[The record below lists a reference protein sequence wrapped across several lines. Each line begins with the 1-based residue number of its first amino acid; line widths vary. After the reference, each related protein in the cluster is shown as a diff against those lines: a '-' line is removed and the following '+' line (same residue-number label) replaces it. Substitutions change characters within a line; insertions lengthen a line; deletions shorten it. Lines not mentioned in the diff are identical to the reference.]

1 MLSVKGEIKCL
12 FVVWRDHMGL
22 RGHKIQNERRMQF
35 LLNRHLIQ
43 MLYQLY
49 HKLLQ
54 TVKKSING
62 FGITDNQTTIFI
74 YFCRSFSDIFHV
86 LVLFH
91 VFIYFHQI
99 FIVFQSSSFDV
110 FFPLYGSRYKYE
122 ITSIILSLELPLTF
136 WKVLILIKNIIK
148 QYFRFIKTHIQFVAI
163 CNNQLFPLTLSKG
176 LDVTSCHI
184 KLCHVT
190 LTSLAFEQ
198 QVEK

>member
-1 MLSVKGEIKCL
+1 MVLALLTIKQL
-12 FVVWRDHMGL
+12 FL
-22 RGHKIQNERRMQF
+22 YISAGHLVIFFMYQF
-35 LLNRHLIQ
+35 FF
-43 MLYQLY
+43 MYSY
-49 HKLLQ
+49 
-54 TVKKSING
+54 
-62 FGITDNQTTIFI
+62 IFI
-74 YFCRSFSDIFHV
+74 KSLLYFNLQV
-86 LVLFH
+86 LMF
-91 VFIYFHQI
+91 
-99 FIVFQSSSFDV
+99 

-122 ITSIILSLELPLTF
+122 ITSIILCLELPLTF